1 MIEHL
6 IREVS
11 AGLAVAGEDIKGT
24 VKVLDEESFD
34 QPTALP
40 GWTRAHVV
48 AHVEGISRAMQRQ
61 VEHAAQG
68 SLIELYDGGFDG
80 RVQAIEALSQRPA
93 SEQKEALVAAV
104 DAAVGAFEG
113 ARDHWEA
120 RITYRDGTVADGALA
135 LWRELVI
142 HTSDLDAGST
152 SRDWSDRFCHYLI
165 EFLAARIPQG
175 TVLKL
180 QPLGEEALI
189 LSAPGTDTEAAPS
202 VAVTGQLQDLAAWLA
217 GREPVGGLEA
227 TDPAQGREATATE
240 DSSGTHPTVA
250 LPELEPWPTPASTR

>member
-11 AGLAVAGEDIKGT
+11 AGLAVAGEDLKAT
-24 VKVLDEESFD
+24 VRGLDEDSFGE
-34 QPTALP
+34 PTALP
-40 GWTRAHVV
+40 GWSRAHVV
-48 AHVEGISRAMQRQ
+48 AHAEGISRAMQRQ

-68 SLIELYDGGFDG
+68 SLIELYDGGVEG
-80 RVQAIEALSQRPA
+80 RVQAIEAWAQRPVA
-93 SEQKEALVAAV
+93 EQVQALVAAV
-104 DAAVGAFEG
+104 DAAVGAFEH

-120 RITYRDGTVADGALA
+120 KISYRDGTVADGALA

-165 EFLAARIPQG
+165 DFLAARVPED
-175 TVLKL
+175 TALTL
-180 QPLGEEALI
+180 HPLGQEPIIVRASDGEDA
-189 LSAPGTDTEAAPS
+189 ATGTTHT
-202 VAVTGQLQDLAAWLA
+202 VVVTGTLQDIAAWLA

-227 TDPAQGREATATE
+227 TDAADAA
-240 DSSGTHPTVA
+240 DTVS
-250 LPELEPWPTPASTR
+250 LPDLGPWPAAVAPQ